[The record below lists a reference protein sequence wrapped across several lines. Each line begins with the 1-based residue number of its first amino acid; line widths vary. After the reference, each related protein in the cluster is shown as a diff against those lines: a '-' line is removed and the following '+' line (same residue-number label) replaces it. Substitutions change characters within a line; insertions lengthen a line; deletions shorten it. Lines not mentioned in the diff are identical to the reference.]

1 MSYKSTRF
9 IMRVIIRLIA
19 HVEVTDLE
27 NMPKTG
33 AYIAVSNHLGRL
45 DALLPYRFSDR
56 LDIIMLIAE
65 KYYENPIFRYLG
77 KQLDGVF
84 IDRFNADVGALREA
98 FSRLKRGG
106 MLAMAPEGTRS
117 PTEGLIEGKPGSGY
131 MAAKAGVPIVPVGIT
146 GTEDRLVKQQLLHFR
161 RVQIKARVGKPFSL
175 PPFDSQNREAAVQH
189 ATDEIMCQIA
199 ALIPPHNRGI
209 YANHPR
215 LAELLSQ
222 ASPTGDT
229 KTL

>member
-9 IMRVIIRLIA
+9 IIRTITKLIA
-19 HVEVTDLE
+19 HIEVTGIE
-27 NMPKTG
+27 KMPSTG

-45 DALLPYRFSDR
+45 DALLPYIFSDR
-56 LDIIMLIAE
+56 TDLVMLIAE
-65 KYYENPIFRYLG
+65 KYYENPILRYLG

-84 IDRFNADVGALREA
+84 IDRFNADVGALRET
-98 FSRLKRGG
+98 FSRLKRGA

-117 PTEGLIEGKPGSGY
+117 TTEGLIEGKLGTGY
-131 MAAKAGVPIVPVGIT
+131 LAAKAGVPIIPVGIT
-146 GTEDRLVKQQLLHFR
+146 GTEDRLVKQQLRHFR
-161 RVQIKARVGKPFSL
+161 RVQIKAWVGNEFSL
-175 PPFDSQNREAAVQH
+175 PPFDNKNRETAVQH

-215 LAELLSQ
+215 LVELLSQ
-222 ASPTGDT
+222 ASPAGEV
-229 KTL
+229 

>member
-9 IMRVIIRLIA
+9 LIRSIIKLIA
-19 HVEVTDLE
+19 HIEVADLE
-27 NMPKTG
+27 NMPTTG

-45 DALLPYRFSDR
+45 DALLPYIFSDR
-56 LDIIMLIAE
+56 TDLTMLIAE

-98 FSRLKRGG
+98 FGRLKRGA
-106 MLAMAPEGTRS
+106 MLVMAPEGTRS
-117 PTEGLIEGKPGSGY
+117 PTEGLIEGKLGTGY
-131 MAAKAGVPIVPVGIT
+131 LAAKAGVPIVPVGIS
-146 GTEDRLVKQQLLHFR
+146 GTEDRLVKQQLRHLR
-161 RVQIKARVGKPFSL
+161 RVQIKARVGKSFSL
-175 PPFDSQNREAAVQH
+175 PPFDNKNREAAVQH

-209 YANHPR
+209 YADHPR

-222 ASPTGDT
+222 APTT
-229 KTL
+229 NPVQPR